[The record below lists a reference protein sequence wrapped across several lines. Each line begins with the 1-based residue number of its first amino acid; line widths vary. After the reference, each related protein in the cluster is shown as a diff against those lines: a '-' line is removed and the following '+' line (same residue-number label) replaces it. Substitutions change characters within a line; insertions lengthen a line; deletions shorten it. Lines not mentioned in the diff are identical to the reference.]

1 LGVVG
6 LIACAQRGHAQLS
19 KGNLILM
26 DRGLQLQGL
35 SQDDCYLHLDTFT
48 NASYTSINWI
58 NSISPAHSSRPEW
71 IGAAPGFP
79 WARWVSDET
88 QMPPQISP
96 QGGEETPYLSQLL
109 ALQLG
114 DEWKNDQ
121 PRARGL

>member
-1 LGVVG
+1 MLFRGIGLVLGAVG

-71 IGAAPGFP
+71 MGAAPGFP
-79 WARWVSDET
+79 SSAR
-88 QMPPQISP
+88 PP
-96 QGGEETPYLSQLL
+96 GLS
-109 ALQLG
+109 
-114 DEWKNDQ
+114 
-121 PRARGL
+121 